1 MIDSKSKLV
10 YIYLKHQEEEKVNHE
25 RGGRGG
31 EDGGSRR
38 EGGKGREERGG
49 REAAQPQP
57 EERESGQEERICRVE
72 TLLLCRHSFSS
83 TSELILYK
91 IVLLIRSP
99 VEQVMIM

>member
-1 MIDSKSKLV
+1 MEAAGGREGKGGRR
-10 YIYLKHQEEEKVNHE
+10 EEE
-25 RGGRGG
+25 G
-31 EDGGSRR
+31 RR
-38 EGGKGREERGG
+38 EGAGREREGGEMRGGGG